1 VKKNDGA
8 KLGEKVNDG
17 LDRVLSETHCY
28 TYFDEDPLQG
38 SINEGFLTERMKNT
52 AFIPSSAVEKLELKD

>member
-1 VKKNDGA
+1 M
-8 KLGEKVNDG
+8 VNDG